1 MKKPVILL
9 AALTAVGIATCLIVG
24 RGVTKKE
31 KELNKEE
38 ETAYYN
44 EREEG
49 ESEEEAEE
57 ETAGAD
63 KQMNQWFLSRAYP
76 EPNNLGAKYDKAWQQ
91 YLQIKKETQPDISR
105 GSSFSNWASLGP
117 SVDGLGR
124 IGGRVKCLAIDPNNS
139 NNLWVGSASGG
150 IWKSTDAGANW
161 SLVPTGLN
169 VLGVSSILVD
179 PANSNTIYAGTGEV
193 YRVDTS
199 NIGYNVWKTRGT
211 YGIGIIKSTNGGA
224 TWSKVLNKN
233 TSQLFAIQSMEFS
246 PLSSDTI
253 YACAT
258 DGLYRSANNGS
269 TWTQILSKIYVKDIC
284 IHPTNTG
291 TIVVSIGNM
300 VNSDKGIYRTTNGA
314 TASPTWAKITTGL
327 PASFQGSITLD
338 NVGAGEMIASI
349 GISSNTAASNR
360 EIYRSTNFG
369 STWAV
374 VGGTTAATTTN
385 HCSYQFW
392 FAHSAAINPFATDSL
407 LFAGVGWYRYRVS
420 TTARTTISS
429 TTVHADVHDIVF
441 DPTIRG
447 RIYVCCDGGVYRSTN
462 GGANFSPIN
471 NGLNA
476 TQFYASLGVSSNVTT
491 PNRMAGGLQDNG
503 QVFYN
508 GTQWNQ
514 VSWAGGDGTTC
525 AIDPGNHNN
534 ILVSRDAKQVYRS
547 TDGGATGGSVTN
559 YWGFDADSRTGFVA
573 PLAFSKSSPI
583 TVYLASDNL
592 HKSTNSG
599 GAFTNDP
606 TGVNANTATN
616 YIEARNKT
624 AIALAV
630 SATDPNKVY
639 ISTSNFAQADNDVN
653 DIIVTGQP
661 NILRT
666 LTGGTP
672 FISVKSNLPNR
683 FVTDIAISPT
693 NDDSVFV
700 TLGGFGTAHV
710 YVTGNG
716 GGSWTALGG
725 IGTSGRVNAILPDVP
740 FNAIVFDPTNS
751 NIIYA
756 GCDFGVYVSSD
767 RGNSWIDFNTGF
779 IDAVQVFDLQISS
792 NNKLIAATHGRG
804 VFRSDLFVGSTLPV
818 RLLDFNGAN
827 AGTRNKLN
835 WKVAQEIDILRY
847 ELERST
853 DGSNFQRIA
862 TITARN
868 SPNESTYSYDDI
880 VSATNSEY
888 FYRLKIAETDGSF
901 TYSGVILLRVAGKN
915 DFRIEGNPFRD
926 FVSLRYAIGTDQ
938 PMQISYFNSA
948 GALLRREKFNA
959 TAGSG
964 FYTLYGLGQYPSG
977 MYLLK
982 VDCGS
987 DHRTFK
993 IVKN

>member
-1 MKKPVILL
+1 MLTL
-9 AALTAVGIATCLIVG
+9 AVTAACLSLYFV
-24 RGVTKKE
+24 
-31 KELNKEE
+31 LNKGGKSKQKETEE
-38 ETAYYN
+38 YEQNEYFA
-44 EREEG
+44 ERE

-63 KQMNQWFLSRAYP
+63 KQMNMWFLSRAYP
-76 EPNNLGAKYDKAWQQ
+76 EPYNLGAKYERAWDQ
-91 YLQIKKETQPDISR
+91 YHEIKKQSQLASR

-161 SLVPTGLN
+161 TLVPTGLN

-179 PANSNTIYAGTGEV
+179 PANSNIIYAGTGEV

-199 NIGYNVWKTRGT
+199 NIGFNVWKTRGT
-211 YGIGIIKSTNGGA
+211 YGIGIIKSVNGGA
-224 TWSKVLNKN
+224 TWTKVMSKN
-233 TSQLFAIQSMEFS
+233 TAQLFAIQSMKFS

-258 DGLYRSANNGS
+258 DGLYRSANNGT
-269 TWTQILSKIYVKDIC
+269 TWTQILAKTYVKDVC

-300 VNSDKGIYRTTNGA
+300 VNSDKGIYRTTNGSAA
-314 TASPTWAKITTGL
+314 TPTWAKVTTGL
-327 PASFQGSITLD
+327 PAAFEGSITLD

-349 GISSNTAASNR
+349 GISSSTANTNR
-360 EIYRSTNFG
+360 EIYRSTDFG
-369 STWAV
+369 NTWSV
-374 VGGTTAATTTN
+374 VGGTTATTTTN

-392 FAHSAAINPFATDSL
+392 FAHSAAINPFATDSIM
-407 LFAGVGWYRYRVS
+407 FAGVGWYRYRVS
-420 TTARTTISS
+420 TTTRTTVPAG
-429 TTVHADVHDIVF
+429 TVHADVHEIVF

-447 RIYVCCDGGVYRSTN
+447 RIYVCCDGGVFRSTN
-462 GGANFSPIN
+462 GGANFAPIN

-491 PNRMAGGLQDNG
+491 PNRMIGGLQDNG
-503 QVFYN
+503 QVLYN

-514 VSWAGGDGTTC
+514 VSWGGGDGTTC
-525 AIDPGNHNN
+525 AIDPSNHNN
-534 ILVSRDAKQVYRS
+534 ILASRDAKQVYRS
-547 TDGGATGGSVTN
+547 TDGGSTGAAVTN
-559 YWGFDADSRTGFVA
+559 YWGFSADSRTAFVA
-573 PLAFSKSSPI
+573 PLAFSESSPT

-599 GAFTNDP
+599 GTFSNDP
-606 TGVNANTATN
+606 TGATASSATN
-616 YIEARNKT
+616 YIEAKNKT

-639 ISTSNFAQADNDVN
+639 ISTSPFAQADNDAN
-653 DIIVTGQP
+653 NIIVTGQP
-661 NILRT
+661 NLLRT
-666 LTGGTP
+666 LNGATP
-672 FISVKSNLPNR
+672 FTSVKSNLPNR

-725 IGTSGRVNAILPDVP
+725 IGGSGRVNAILPDVP

-779 IDAVQVFDLQISS
+779 TDAVQVFDLQISS

-818 RLLDFNGAN
+818 TLLEFNGAN
-827 AGTRNKLN
+827 AGPRNKIN
-835 WKVAQEIDILRY
+835 WRVSQESDVLRY
-847 ELERST
+847 ELERSI
-853 DGSNFQRIA
+853 DGFNYQRIA
-862 TITARN
+862 TVAARN
-868 SPNESTYSYDDI
+868 SPVESSYNYYD
-880 VSATNSEY
+880 VVGTANAEY
-888 FYRLKIAETDGSF
+888 YYRLKIAEIDGSY
-901 TYSGVILLRVAGKN
+901 TYSPVILLRVVGKN
-915 DFRIEGNPFRD
+915 NYSVTGNPFRD
-926 FVSLRYAIGTDQ
+926 FVVLNYTIANDQ
-938 PMQISYFNSA
+938 PLNISYFNSA
-948 GALLRREKFNA
+948 GALVRREKFNA
-959 TAGSG
+959 TAGTG
-964 FYTLYGLGQYPSG
+964 FYTLYGLASYPAG
-977 MYLLK
+977 MYLMK
-982 VDCGS
+982 VDCGN
-987 DHRTFK
+987 DHLTFK